1 MDTFQK
7 NLQDIAN
14 RECDCYYSWLK
25 FWNMLD
31 VLIVFSNIMEQF
43 VFPPVILEFRP
54 AFHVFKKLQIIYERK
69 SWLTELWNLV
79 CSHVGYIGKVNTWK
93 CFHDF
98 QMIQLLPFSKKETV
112 ILEIQEQLDELQ
124 EKKRSIEGNIDIGP
138 TIHQIEQHGVIP
150 QSDESIGKQI

>member
-1 MDTFQK
+1 M
-7 NLQDIAN
+7 
-14 RECDCYYSWLK
+14 
-25 FWNMLD
+25 
-31 VLIVFSNIMEQF
+31 
-43 VFPPVILEFRP
+43 
-54 AFHVFKKLQIIYERK
+54 
-69 SWLTELWNLV
+69 V

-150 QSDESIGKQI
+150 RSDESTGKQI